1 MAFIHIATSQGFTI
15 DDVRRVADKVGP
27 RDSIDGLLV
36 EAASSEGGT
45 MRHVTVWESR
55 AHKDRYEAE
64 RLLPAFQALGLAADV
79 AASTEFVMGD
89 TDDLFIR

>member
-1 MAFIHIATSQGFTI
+1 MAFIHIATSHGFTV
-15 DDVRRVADKVGP
+15 DDVRRVTDKVGP

-36 EAASSEGGT
+36 EAVTSKGDT
-45 MRHVTVWESR
+45 VRHVTVWESR

-79 AASTEFVMGD
+79 VANTEFVMGD
-89 TDDLFIR
+89 ADDLFIR